1 MMTKSIYA
9 TAEESA
15 SFMKPD
21 TRTNAEKILYE
32 LQKEQANGFEMGHD
46 VDNGAIALKVIE
58 RNLELLE
65 ALKLAA
71 NALDKMGDMPYS
83 DVSTH
88 AWFSLDCENI
98 VENSKSLI
106 AKSTGQ
112 SK

>member
-1 MMTKSIYA
+1 M
-9 TAEESA
+9 EE
-15 SFMKPD
+15 MKPYTLRLAD
-21 TRTNAEKILYE
+21 
-32 LQKEQANGFEMGHD
+32 D
-46 VDNGAIALKVIE
+46 VDAVATIYPDMEEVSDELRRLHEV
-58 RNLELLE
+58 NLELLE

-71 NALDKMGDMPYS
+71 NALDKMGDIPYS
-83 DVSTH
+83 DASTH

>member
-1 MMTKSIYA
+1 MKEMKHTPGPWRIG
-9 TAEESA
+9 TA
-15 SFMKPD
+15 PP
-21 TRTNAEKILYE
+21 NG
-32 LQKEQANGFEMGHD
+32 EQAIGTIRGMMVAVATTGVGMEKETLAN
-46 VDNGAIALKVIE
+46 ARLIAAAP
-58 RNLELLE
+58 ELLE

-83 DVSTH
+83 DASTH

-106 AKSTGQ
+106 AKATGK

>member
-1 MMTKSIYA
+1 MTKSIYA
-9 TAEESA
+9 TAKESA
-15 SFMKPD
+15 SVMKPD
-21 TRTNAEKILYE
+21 TRTNAEKILYD
-32 LQKEQANGFEMGHD
+32 LQKEQTDGFEMVYD
-46 VDNGAIALKVIE
+46 VDNGAIALRVIE

-71 NALDKMGDMPYS
+71 KALDKMGDMPDS
-83 DVSTH
+83 DVSPH

-98 VENSKSLI
+98 VESSKSLI

>member
-1 MMTKSIYA
+1 M
-9 TAEESA
+9 EE
-15 SFMKPD
+15 MKPYTLRLAD
-21 TRTNAEKILYE
+21 
-32 LQKEQANGFEMGHD
+32 D
-46 VDNGAIALKVIE
+46 VDAVATIYPDMEEVSDELRRLHEVNV
-58 RNLELLE
+58 ELLV

-71 NALDKMGDMPYS
+71 NALDKMGDMPDS
-83 DVSTH
+83 DVSQH

>member
-1 MMTKSIYA
+1 MAKSIYA
-9 TAEESA
+9 TERESA

-32 LQKEQANGFEMGHD
+32 LQKEQTNGFEMGHD

-71 NALDKMGDMPYS
+71 NALDKMGDMPDYDAS
-83 DVSTH
+83 PD
-88 AWFSLDCENI
+88 AWFSLGCENI

>member
-1 MMTKSIYA
+1 MLKSPYA

-15 SFMKPD
+15 SVMKPD

-32 LQKEQANGFEMGHD
+32 LQKEQTYGFEMGND
-46 VDNGAIALKVIE
+46 VDNGAIALKLIE
-58 RNLELLE
+58 QNLELLE

-71 NALDKMGDMPYS
+71 TALDKIGDMPDS
-83 DVSTH
+83 DVSPH
-88 AWFSLDCENI
+88 AWLSLDCENI
-98 VENSKSLI
+98 VESSKSLI

>member
-1 MMTKSIYA
+1 MTKSIYA
-9 TAEESA
+9 TAKESA

-32 LQKEQANGFEMGHD
+32 LQKEQTNGFEMGHD

-58 RNLELLE
+58 RNLELLG
-65 ALKLAA
+65 ALKKAKEDINWML
-71 NALDKMGDMPYS
+71 
-83 DVSTH
+83 
-88 AWFSLDCENI
+88 
-98 VENSKSLI
+98 NSRLFLNGFVFNYIDEAI